1 MTKCHFTPGSEYWP
15 LIGWCRLAT
24 DLWLVD
30 NSRCSHPGSELDH
43 QRVWSL
49 CRGHH
54 RHLGRLLGHLLGQ
67 SETGGMKTNM
77 NRYLSTPSVHGWKES
92 CLMIQKL
99 SQKWVKGRCFSQFP
113 QFHTMNPLFG
123 CCSAADSL
131 LVAANCKMSELNTIG
146 CGPKVNVG
154 LLSLVLGADPAMI
167 SNWNRSILNSAI
179 DWVITYRKDCTSS
192 CQLYSLINKIRFG
205 AFYQCLWFLALT
217 TLLNFVII
225 AYDLY

>member
-1 MTKCHFTPGSEYWP
+1 MTKYYFTPIQG
-15 LIGWCRLAT
+15 LNT
-24 DLWLVD
+24 DLWLADVRLATNLWLVN
-30 NSRCSHPGSELDH
+30 NSRCSHPGFELDH
-43 QRVWSL
+43 QWVWSL

-54 RHLGRLLGHLLGQ
+54 RHLGHLLGQ
-67 SETGGMKTNM
+67 LLGQPETGGMKTNM
-77 NRYLSTPSVHGWKES
+77 NSYLSTPSVHGWKES

-99 SQKWVKGRCFSQFP
+99 SQKWVKGRCFSQF
-113 QFHTMNPLFG
+113 HTIWLLQ
-123 CCSAADSL
+123 CCRFPTCC
-131 LVAANCKMSELNTIG
+131 CKLQNVWTEHYWMRTKGE
-146 CGPKVNVG
+146 CGFAE
-154 LLSLVLGADPAMI
+154 LGADPAMI